1 MFAEFQLDFEVFY
14 HIVILM
20 LSNNYTSS
28 KDILRTYTK
37 SIIFVGIRVEKIK
50 VESGESDKYVT
61 YRSDK

>member
-14 HIVILM
+14 HIVSLM

-28 KDILRTYTK
+28 KDILRIYTK

-50 VESGESDKYVT
+50 FESGESDKYVT

>member
-50 VESGESDKYVT
+50 FESGESDKYVT